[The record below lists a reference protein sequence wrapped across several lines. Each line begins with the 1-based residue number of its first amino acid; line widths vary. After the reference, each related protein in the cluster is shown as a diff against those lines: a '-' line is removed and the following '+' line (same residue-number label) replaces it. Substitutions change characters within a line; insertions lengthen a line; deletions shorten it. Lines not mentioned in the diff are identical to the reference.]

1 MAKQI
6 RLEVVTPD
14 RLVLSQDV
22 DLVVAPGVEG
32 EFGVLVGHCQ
42 FLSVLKQGVVS
53 YHVGDDVT
61 RIPVDS
67 GVAEVTS
74 TQVTILVDAL
84 REDHETVSPP
94 S

>member
-14 RLVLSQDV
+14 RLVVSQDV
-22 DLVVAPGVEG
+22 DLVIIPGVEG
-32 EFGVLVGHCQ
+32 EFGVLPGHCQ
-42 FLSVLKQGVVS
+42 FLSALKQGTVS
-53 YHVGDDVT
+53 YHVGDNVT
-61 RIPVDS
+61 KINVDA

-74 TQVTILVDAL
+74 TQVTVLVDAL
-84 REDHETVSPP
+84 RENDAVSPP